1 MKRGKKFLILLAVL
15 AVLCGGALAAPLLT
29 PDTQQEETAQPVTV
43 FNAETGTL
51 TQLSWT
57 YNEETLTFGYKDG
70 AWYYTEDPAF
80 PVDGSI
86 LDTMAAVLTEVVA
99 EKTVPMT
106 ETPEDFGL
114 LRPVCS
120 ITVTVGDIKTQLH
133 VGDSTAID
141 GLRYLSMD
149 DGNVYL
155 VDSSIYT
162 SFQYGL
168 YDLVSYETIPAMDTV
183 TKLSVE
189 AGEQNLQLQ
198 YLENSGLTYSD
209 SYVWFV
215 QNGEDLRT
223 VDTELTETFLS
234 GITGFT
240 WDTCVDYY
248 ADEAE
253 LESYGLTQPA
263 VTVAITYTQTVDSET
278 QVNTFCLELG
288 TQADNQRYARIAG
301 SNMVYLIDAAIAD
314 SLLYTTYAEL
324 QPDEVLLMDWDT
336 VESVTVTLD
345 GNSYEFERSY
355 QETTDTDGN
364 TVKEAVYLL
373 EGEETELQTVLD
385 TLTALAS
392 TGYANGAQPERNA
405 EIQFVFHRNTDTFSQ
420 VELTVYQY
428 DSTGC
433 LVLRDGT
440 PTVFIAREDAVAL
453 KESVNALVLK

>member
-1 MKRGKKFLILLAVL
+1 
-15 AVLCGGALAAPLLT
+15 
-29 PDTQQEETAQPVTV
+29 
-43 FNAETGTL
+43 
-51 TQLSWT
+51 
-57 YNEETLTFGYKDG
+57 
-70 AWYYTEDPAF
+70 
-80 PVDGSI
+80 
-86 LDTMAAVLTEVVA
+86 
-99 EKTVPMT
+99 
-106 ETPEDFGL
+106 
-114 LRPVCS
+114 
-120 ITVTVGDIKTQLH
+120 
-133 VGDSTAID
+133 
-141 GLRYLSMD
+141 
-149 DGNVYL
+149 
-155 VDSSIYT
+155 
-162 SFQYGL
+162 
-168 YDLVSYETIPAMDTV
+168 
-183 TKLSVE
+183 
-189 AGEQNLQLQ
+189 
-198 YLENSGLTYSD
+198 
-209 SYVWFV
+209 
-215 QNGEDLRT
+215 
-223 VDTELTETFLS
+223 
-234 GITGFT
+234 
-240 WDTCVDYY
+240 
-248 ADEAE
+248 
-253 LESYGLTQPA
+253 
-263 VTVAITYTQTVDSET
+263 
-278 QVNTFCLELG
+278 
-288 TQADNQRYARIAG
+288 
-301 SNMVYLIDAAIAD
+301 MVYLIDAAIAD